1 MSNGAQWGCRAE
13 STVRAE
19 MADQEMVLADFS
31 SGRYMGTS
39 KRHNITTEEPPCG
52 SMKATAP
59 WMTRLSWPLKST

>member
-1 MSNGAQWGCRAE
+1 
-13 STVRAE
+13 